1 MLTSFGTKG
10 RHDIVLY
17 KRSEFHELGSFLSC
31 NAIYESRCQPGPLL
45 CSAGTWVRRSSK
57 NADPLAAINKVLVHR
72 PRGPKSYT
80 CTQETGTGNL
90 FTQILHSFLHLSL
103 FTFLKKIFIWLFIY
117 LMREGTKN
125 YLVDSWKDNQ
135 SNRKITLSK
144 WQVVTRRIEKM
155 EEPEGCR
162 KWTSF

>member
-1 MLTSFGTKG
+1 MKVCLLCNIINMLTYFGTKG

-57 NADPLAAINKVLVHR
+57 NADPLAVINKVLVPR

-80 CTQETGTGNL
+80 CTQQTGTGNL
-90 FTQILHSFLHLSL
+90 FAQTLHSFLHLSL
-103 FTFLKKIFIWLFIY
+103 LTFFFFNLHLIIY
-117 LMREGTKN
+117 LPDEG
-125 YLVDSWKDNQ
+125 KDKKLLGGFLE
-135 SNRKITLSK
+135 R
-144 WQVVTRRIEKM
+144 
-155 EEPEGCR
+155 
-162 KWTSF
+162 

>member
-10 RHDIVLY
+10 RHGIVLY

-90 FTQILHSFLHLSL
+90 FTQILHGFLHLSL
-103 FTFLKKIFIWLFIY
+103 FTFFFKNLHLIVYLLNGLYSMSLKNAAKLHFLFELGKY
-117 LMREGTKN
+117 LNKN
-125 YLVDSWKDNQ
+125 
-135 SNRKITLSK
+135 
-144 WQVVTRRIEKM
+144 
-155 EEPEGCR
+155 
-162 KWTSF
+162 

>member
-1 MLTSFGTKG
+1 MKVCLLCNIINMLTYFGTKG

-57 NADPLAAINKVLVHR
+57 NADPLAVINKVLVPR

-80 CTQETGTGNL
+80 CTQQTGTGNL
-90 FTQILHSFLHLSL
+90 FAQTLHSFLHLSL
-103 FTFLKKIFIWLFIY
+103 LTLFFNLHLIIY
-117 LMREGTKN
+117 LPDEG
-125 YLVDSWKDNQ
+125 KDKKLLGGFLE
-135 SNRKITLSK
+135 R
-144 WQVVTRRIEKM
+144 
-155 EEPEGCR
+155 
-162 KWTSF
+162 